1 MIGEKPLIRHVW
13 ERAVEAGVFSRIIV
27 ATDDTRIALA
37 VRKFGGEA
45 IMTSPSL
52 PSGTDRVAAVAGRL
66 RTPLVMNLQGDEPFI
81 SPRALASLV
90 RMMQRDPQCPC
101 GTLARKAD
109 WRDIAHDP
117 SIVKVAVARDGRAL
131 YFSRSPIPYHRDN
144 GGPGQL
150 LQHLGVYLYR
160 RDYLMKFSRRAP
172 TRLEMNERLEQL
184 RILEYG
190 DSLKV
195 LVADTPALSVDTP
208 RDLKRANE
216 WLKERRRRKNA
227 G

>member
-1 MIGEKPLIRHVW
+1 M
-13 ERAVEAGVFSRIIV
+13 FNRIIV
-27 ATDDTRIALA
+27 ATDDARIAA
-37 VRKFGGEA
+37 TVRDFGGEA
-45 IMTSPSL
+45 MMTSPAL
-52 PSGTDRVAAVAGRL
+52 PSGTDRVAAVARKL
-66 RTPLVMNLQGDEPFI
+66 RSSLIMNLQGDEPFI

-90 RMMQRDPQCPC
+90 QAMRRDPECPC
-101 GTLARKAD
+101 GTLARKAS
-109 WRDIAHDP
+109 WNDIASNP
-117 SIVKVAVARDGRAL
+117 SAVKVVMARNGQAL
-131 YFSRSPIPYHRDN
+131 YFSRSPIPFYRDCKK
-144 GGPGQL
+144 PGQL

-160 RDYLMKFSRRAP
+160 RDYLLKFSRRAP
-172 TRLEMNERLEQL
+172 TRLEQVERLEQL

-190 DSLKV
+190 EPLKV